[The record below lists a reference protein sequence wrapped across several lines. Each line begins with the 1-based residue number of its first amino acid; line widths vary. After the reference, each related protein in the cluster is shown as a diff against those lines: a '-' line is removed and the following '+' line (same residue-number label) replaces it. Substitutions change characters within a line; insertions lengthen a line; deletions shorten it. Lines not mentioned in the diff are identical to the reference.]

1 MPGLFQGRR
10 GGAGPFAL
18 FCFILL
24 LPAAAEDPAV
34 FVTNTGSKY
43 HRETCSSLRSSKS
56 ALSLSAA
63 IRAGYGPCTV
73 CRPPEPGAPSAA
85 AAPVREEPSPLYRV
99 NEAGLARYAA
109 GDIRRMTK
117 AEVTGHVDGDT
128 VKVRI
133 TGPQGGL
140 RETET
145 IRLIGVDTPET
156 VHPSRPVERFG
167 REASEFTKT
176 RLLGRTVYLA
186 FDWDFRDRYGRLL
199 AYIYTGDGDC
209 FNAALIRGGYG
220 HAYTR
225 FAFQFLEEFRA
236 LEQEARGAKRG
247 LWNE

>member
-1 MPGLFQGRR
+1 MPRRLRDLRGR
-10 GGAGPFAL
+10 AGPFVL

-63 IRAGYGPCTV
+63 IRAGYRPCTV
-73 CRPPEPGAPSAA
+73 CRPPESDAPPAA
-85 AAPVREEPSPLYRV
+85 VREDPSPLYRV
-99 NEAGLARYAA
+99 HEAGLAGYAA
-109 GDIRRMTK
+109 ADIRRMTK

-128 VKVRI
+128 VKVLI
-133 TGPQGGL
+133 TDPQGGL
-140 RETET
+140 RGTET

-209 FNAALIRGGYG
+209 FNAALVRGGYG

-247 LWNE
+247 LWGE